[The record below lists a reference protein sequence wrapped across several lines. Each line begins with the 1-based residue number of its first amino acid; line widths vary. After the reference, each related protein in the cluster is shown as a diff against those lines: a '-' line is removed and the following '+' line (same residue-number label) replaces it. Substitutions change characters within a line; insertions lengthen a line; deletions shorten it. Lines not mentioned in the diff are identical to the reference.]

1 MNEGKDRSP
10 LAWALAAILLAV
22 VTFDRVTAR
31 WEGHSTS
38 FVLGALI
45 GSVLLS
51 VFVAWLVRRAYL
63 RLIRKQGHTWS
74 AWTLVIAAAVTL
86 VIGVLR
92 GGPDDSAS
100 GSTDERCGGS
110 ARTAEQLVANMP
122 GKWQPGEPDPET
134 GDELSKGFA
143 PEQLDEVTTLGV
155 LDGGEPA
162 VLLVVIEVTH
172 PPLADG
178 YVSGF
183 SDKLPRPTQDVQFG
197 ETRGTLARA
206 QDGGATMIGKSA
218 PCAVAVVLGVSPEIT
233 KEIARDVPAAAEPT
247 LEEG

>member
-1 MNEGKDRSP
+1 MHDRSAP
-10 LAWALAAILLAV
+10 AWALAALLLAL

-31 WEGHSTS
+31 WEGHSGS
-38 FVLGALI
+38 FVLDG
-45 GSVLLS
+45 
-51 VFVAWLVRRAYL
+51 R
-63 RLIRKQGHTWS
+63 
-74 AWTLVIAAAVTL
+74 
-86 VIGVLR
+86 
-92 GGPDDSAS
+92 
-100 GSTDERCGGS
+100 E
-110 ARTAEQLVANMP
+110 P
-122 GKWQPGEPDPET
+122 G
-134 GDELSKGFA
+134 
-143 PEQLDEVTTLGV
+143 
-155 LDGGEPA
+155 

-183 SDKLPRPTQDVQFG
+183 SEKLPRPIQDVQFG

-233 KEIARDVPAAAEPT
+233 KEIARDIPAAAEPT

>member
-1 MNEGKDRSP
+1 MHDRSAP
-10 LAWALAAILLAV
+10 AWALAALLLAL

-31 WEGHSTS
+31 WEGHSGS

-45 GSVLLS
+45 GSVAVS
-51 VFVAWLVRRAYL
+51 VLVALLVRVVYL
-63 RLIRKQGHTWS
+63 RLTRKHGHKWS

-86 VIGVLR
+86 IVGVLR
-92 GGPDDSAS
+92 GGAADTASA
-100 GSTDERCGGS
+100 GTDERCGGP

-122 GKWQPGEPDPET
+122 GKWQPGEPDPDT
-134 GDELSKGFA
+134 GDDLSKGFE
-143 PEQLDEVTTLGV
+143 PEQLDQVTTLGV
-155 LDGGEPA
+155 LDGREPG

-183 SDKLPRPTQDVQFG
+183 SEKLPRPIQDVQFG

-233 KEIARDVPAAAEPT
+233 KEIARDIPAAAEPT